1 MVFAKTVPDPERFG
15 VVEFDENGKAIS
27 IEEKPR
33 KPRSNFAVTG
43 LYTYDNKVVDI
54 AKNLKPSD
62 RGEIEITD
70 INNKYLELGELTVN
84 KIEGSWLDAG
94 TFDALLEA
102 SKTVKEKEI
111 FKKFDPKIDQAIQE
125 FNEELKT
132 LAKKRLS

>member
-1 MVFAKTVPDPERFG
+1 